1 MTTRSE
7 KRFFAFLAKVQK
19 SFRQAFGLIRPET
32 TLVWFKKHIQGL
44 WRYPHKTAGRKP
56 LLQSTKK
63 AHPPTQAGESY
74 DALRKDLR

>member
-1 MTTRSE
+1 M
-7 KRFFAFLAKVQK
+7 

-32 TLVWFKKHIQGL
+32 ALVWFKKHIQGL

-63 AHPPTQAGESY
+63 AHPPAQAREPD
-74 DALRKDLR
+74 DALRERSPVNQKNWNFPFALH